1 MPNEL
6 TTIPFNGATLLA
18 IKGDTPEATLVAMKP
33 IVEGMGLQW
42 SGQLQRIKRHP
53 VLATCVCIMAMQP
66 PESATQPSDFEDL
79 RVHDTHAGA
88 RNAHLNRRHTHAGRG
103 FTQSREMVFLP
114 LPRVNFFLATVDPAR
129 IKDRAIRDAVIAY
142 QIECADVLFRHFFA
156 QAAGAQ
162 TVAEGITISIPEV
175 DQLPFLTLK
184 ERNKA
189 RYQQGLIVGA
199 VAVLNDILKQARLRP
214 VAASPATPAQ
224 REPIQTEEERQAAA
238 RRFRADRSNW

>member
-33 IVEGMGLQW
+33 IVEGMGLDW
-42 SGQLQRIKRHP
+42 SAQRKRIMRHP
-53 VLATCVCIMAMQP
+53 VLRTCVAIMQAQVP
-66 PESATQPSDFEDL
+66 DSSYL
-79 RVHDTHAGA
+79 NGHDGHAGA
-88 RNAHLNRRHTHAGRG
+88 RNADLHDRHGHSGQG
-103 FTQSREMVFLP
+103 FAQSREMVLLP
-114 LPRVNFFLATVDPAR
+114 LPRVNFFLATIDPAR
-129 IKDRAIRDAVIAY
+129 IKDTAIRDAVIAY

-156 QAAGAQ
+156 QASGAQ

-214 VAASPATPAQ
+214 VAASPAAAAQPQPA
-224 REPIQTEEERQAAA
+224 QTEEERQAAA